1 MSQRNQ
7 VYLILLHI
15 GLGILIAKLPF
26 FSKFYAILIFF
37 VGLFIVLKNKNRN
50 NEILYVIAY
59 VAGSEVLLRTTNGGF
74 FYEYGKYLM
83 LFFTFLGFLLSG
95 LPKIKNP
102 YWFFLFLLLSKY
114 LK

>member
-59 VAGSEVLLRTTNGGF
+59 VAGSEVLLRTRLKFENGS
-74 FYEYGKYLM
+74 L
-83 LFFTFLGFLLSG
+83 
-95 LPKIKNP
+95 KIDLRGRIK
-102 YWFFLFLLLSKY
+102 
-114 LK
+114 